1 MQYQKITTIEELV
14 DLGTGIACDLD
25 ETCSW
30 TVYHYID
37 ILKNKFGN
45 PENLSTLDMVEKY
58 QYVQSVPYYRTP
70 EINEWIE
77 EMIHSN
83 ELQPELPLIPNIQDY
98 IHKVNKTMPIKCY
111 LTLRPESVV
120 DGTREWL
127 KQHQFPD
134 ATVFAKP
141 DHIDRLE
148 GNKWKANIL
157 KQAYPT
163 IKGIIDDNQGII
175 EELGK
180 DYQGKLFLFGHK
192 SSPNGA
198 SFVVPCQDWNKV
210 YGEIKDIYNKS

>member
-1 MQYQKITTIEELV
+1 
-14 DLGTGIACDLD
+14 
-25 ETCSW
+25 
-30 TVYHYID
+30 
-37 ILKNKFGN
+37 
-45 PENLSTLDMVEKY
+45 
-58 QYVQSVPYYRTP
+58 
-70 EINEWIE
+70 
-77 EMIHSN
+77 
-83 ELQPELPLIPNIQDY
+83 
-98 IHKVNKTMPIKCY
+98 MPIKCY